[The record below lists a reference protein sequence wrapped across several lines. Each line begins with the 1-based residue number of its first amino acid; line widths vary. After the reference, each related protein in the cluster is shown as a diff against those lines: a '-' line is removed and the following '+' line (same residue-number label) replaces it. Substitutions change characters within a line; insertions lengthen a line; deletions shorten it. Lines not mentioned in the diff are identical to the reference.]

1 MHLRL
6 RLQEQTLNK
15 LRGRKAPLLTLERE
29 MDIEQL
35 YTADAHEEGAEIR
48 ILSPINGDET
58 DFYIIVKGV
67 DSKSYREAVRA
78 YHRKLINKEDGG
90 EIDLLVAITK
100 GWRGL
105 QSKDKEVKFTSKL
118 AYDLYVNAPNIASQV
133 DAFVAERR
141 NFTKG

>member
-1 MHLRL
+1 
-6 RLQEQTLNK
+6 
-15 LRGRKAPLLTLERE
+15 
-29 MDIEQL
+29 MDIKEL

-48 ILSPINGDET
+48 ILSPIDGEET

-100 GWRGL
+100 SWRGL
-105 QSKDKEVKFTSKL
+105 EDKGKTVEFTPKN
-118 AYDLYVNAPNIASQV
+118 AHDLYCKAPNIASQV
-133 DAFVAERR
+133 DAFVVARR
-141 NFTKG
+141 NFIKG